1 MYSFCWWFSAA
12 VLSIILV
19 SCHGFLPPNAASR
32 PSQRFFQGTASVSA
46 LRLGANAVDGVTHLS
61 TIERVLCISDL
72 HTDHMVNMQW
82 LENRTSLH
90 DDLGET
96 DLIVVA
102 GDISHDLETFERSLL
117 FLTETGAQVF
127 FVPGNH
133 EAWLASSDLEDGSS
147 IDKLDL
153 IYQACERL
161 GVLTGCTLVGGTD
174 DKPYPLWI
182 APLQSWYD
190 ASLSVEN
197 LEDLCDDFGKWPWV
211 DFIRCRWPQ
220 FRPMGG
226 REKKIPAG
234 LTQFFANRNKVVL
247 EQVEASTSAWD
258 SNAVKIQGRAVMTVS
273 HFLPNKQSLPDWKDV
288 SSPHFLRDQWLG
300 HGAGN
305 TSAKFAKVAGT
316 ELIDKQIRDELRLP
330 KDTRQIHI
338 FGHSHRPKDFE
349 YDNVRYIHNPLGK
362 PREREFSMVAPDV
375 DLQLV
380 WDTRK
385 GEVPGEQIIRY
396 WEEKGGGLD
405 ALKLRMSKSRRPS
418 RYKHVHAK
426 VKRDAAHTPQLKEQ
440 RNQGRNHH

>member
-1 MYSFCWWFSAA
+1 
-12 VLSIILV
+12 VPV
-19 SCHGFLPPNAASR
+19 ASL
-32 PSQRFFQGTASVSA
+32 PSQRFQGAASVSV
-46 LRLGANAVDGVTHLS
+46 LRSLAKAVDGVTHLS

-72 HTDHMVNMQW
+72 HTDHMLNMKW
-82 LENRTSLH
+82 LENRTCLH

-102 GDISHDLETFERSLL
+102 GDISHDLETFENTLL

-133 EAWLASSDLEDGSS
+133 EAWLSSSELEDGSS
-147 IDKLDL
+147 VDKLDL
-153 IYQACERL
+153 VYQACERL

-190 ASLSVEN
+190 GTLSLEN
-197 LEDLCDDFGKWPWV
+197 CEDLCDDFGKWPWV
-211 DFIRCRWPQ
+211 DFIRCRWPG

-234 LTQFFANRNKVVL
+234 LTQFFANRNKVTI

-258 SNAVKIQGRAVMTVS
+258 SNAEKMQGLAVMTVS
-273 HFLPNKQSLPDWKDV
+273 HFLPNKQSLPDWKDL

-300 HGAGN
+300 HGAGH

-316 ELIDKQIRDELRLP
+316 DLIDKQIRDELRLP
-330 KDTRQIHI
+330 KDTRQIHV

-349 YDNVRYIHNPLGK
+349 FNNVRYIHNPLGK
-362 PREREFSMVAPDV
+362 PREREIFMVAPDV
-375 DLQLV
+375 DLQVV

-385 GEVPGEQIIRY
+385 GEIPGETVIRY

-405 ALKLRMSKSRRPS
+405 ALILRMSESRRPS
-418 RYKHVHAK
+418 RSKHMHAK
-426 VKRDAAHTPQLKEQ
+426 MKRDAARISQLKEQ
-440 RNQGRNHH
+440 RNKGRNHT

>member
-1 MYSFCWWFSAA
+1 MSSFCWWFSVAL
-12 VLSIILV
+12 LSIILV
-19 SCHGFLPPNAASR
+19 ECRGFMPPNAASR
-32 PSQRFFQGTASVSA
+32 PSQGFFQGADASVSV
-46 LRLGANAVDGVTHLS
+46 LRARASAADGVTHLS

-72 HTDHMVNMQW
+72 HTDHMVNMKW

-133 EAWLASSDLEDGSS
+133 EAWLASSELEDGSS
-147 IDKLDL
+147 VDKLDL

-190 ASLSVEN
+190 GSLSLEN
-197 LEDLCDDFGKWPWV
+197 CEDLCDDFGKWPWV
-211 DFIRCRWPQ
+211 DFIRCRWPG
-220 FRPMGG
+220 FLPMGG

-234 LTQFFANRNKVVL
+234 LTQFFAKRNKVIL
-247 EQVEASTSAWD
+247 EQVEASTSVWD
-258 SNAVKIQGRAVMTVS
+258 SNAVKIQGHAVMTVS
-273 HFLPNKQSLPDWKDV
+273 HFLPNKQSLPDWKDL

-300 HGAGN
+300 HGAGHM
-305 TSAKFAKVAGT
+305 SAKFAKVAGT
-316 ELIDKQIRDELRLP
+316 ELIDKQIRDELHLP
-330 KDTRQIHI
+330 KDTRQIHV

-362 PREREFSMVAPDV
+362 PREREIFMVAPDV

-385 GEVPGEQIIRY
+385 GEVPGETVIRY

-405 ALKLRMSKSRRPS
+405 ALILRMSKSRRPS
-418 RYKHVHAK
+418 RYKHAK
-426 VKRDAAHTPQLKEQ
+426 VKRDAAHKPQLKEQ
-440 RNQGRNHH
+440 RNQGRDHQ